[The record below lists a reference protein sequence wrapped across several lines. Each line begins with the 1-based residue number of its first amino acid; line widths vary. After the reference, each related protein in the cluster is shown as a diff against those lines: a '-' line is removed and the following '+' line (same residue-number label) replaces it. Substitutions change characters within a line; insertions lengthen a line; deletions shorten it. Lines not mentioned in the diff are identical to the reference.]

1 MTDLLWSHARGPLR
15 RAKRRFV
22 RTLEFTSLRWTQ
34 SCPRTGG
41 VLYAGGQYTAGKRGL
56 CIVGGRKSLTTKE
69 MKVHEGSARLV

>member
-1 MTDLLWSHARGPLR
+1 
-15 RAKRRFV
+15 V